1 MARPDLSSTPP
12 FFHNYIQQ
20 VTGDD
25 LMGAFKKET
34 AALTAFIESIPAA
47 KVDYRYAPGKWTI
60 RELLQH
66 IIDAERIFAYRALR
80 FARKDKTPLQG
91 FDENS
96 YAEFSKADKR
106 DWKELVDE
114 FKTVRKS
121 SEYLFGSFDEEQ
133 LQATGTSGGNSIA
146 VLALGYIVIGHA
158 LHHKKV
164 IEERY
169 L

>member
-1 MARPDLSSTPP
+1 MARPDLSSTPL

-25 LMGAFKKET
+25 LIAAFKKDT
-34 AALTAFIESIPAA
+34 SAFTDFIQSIPAA
-47 KVDYRYAPGKWTI
+47 KLDYRYAPGKWSI

-91 FDENS
+91 FDENR
-96 YAEFSKADKR
+96 YAETSKADKR
-106 DWKELVDE
+106 NWEELVDE

-121 SEYLFGSFDEEQ
+121 SEYLFGSLDEEQ
-133 LQATGTSGGNSIA
+133 LQATGTSGGNSIS
-146 VLALGYIVIGHA
+146 VLALGYIVIGHS

>member
-25 LMGAFKKET
+25 LAAAFKKDT
-34 AALTAFIESIPAA
+34 SAFTRFIESIPAG
-47 KVDYRYAPGKWTI
+47 KQDYRYAAGKWTI

-96 YAEFSKADKR
+96 YAETSKADRR
-106 DWKELVDE
+106 DWQELVDE

-121 SEYLFGSFDEEQ
+121 SEYLFGSFDEDQ
-133 LQATGTSGGNSIA
+133 LHATGTSSGNSIV
-146 VLALGYIVIGHA
+146 VLALGYIIIGHS